1 MAGLG
6 TNTEPLTRIIAE
18 RSEVDLVEIIKA
30 YEVKYKT
37 TLASD
42 VEVRYKIELR
52 LSLLIRYY

>member
-42 VEVRYKIELR
+42 VEVR
-52 LSLLIRYY
+52 